1 MLRGAS
7 AQEALLLSPG
17 LNSSCNQMSGELIAD
32 ESFVA
37 MRFTASCEGVLGT
50 AKIYNDGSFTFN
62 SHTVSALLYIMQLSM
77 QYRLRTFTVTL
88 IRFAAGVLLTNGVA
102 TALLLQEP
110 ES

>member
-1 MLRGAS
+1 
-7 AQEALLLSPG
+7 
-17 LNSSCNQMSGELIAD
+17 MSGELVAD
-32 ESFVA
+32 ESFVE

-62 SHTVSALLYIMQLSM
+62 SHMAST
-77 QYRLRTFTVTL
+77 LRHMMLQDCLHGHHDEELHGTANWS
-88 IRFAAGVLLTNGVA
+88 AAGAFLTDSVA